1 MRSSGSRGPATR
13 SADVLLLRRRS
24 PARAERAVLGTALV
38 VAVTALAA
46 AGQAAPRTPGV
57 PACGVGHHLVL
68 AAPPSGKA
76 YAAAF
81 PFFSNERRNEDAVS
95 AQRIDSF
102 EQLASRPLAWGYFSN
117 HWLRGRIRFPTK
129 AVDAIWQHGSM
140 PFVRM
145 MPWSRQ
151 VQGEADPIF
160 RMADIAGGRWDA
172 EIAQWADDARRSGIP
187 IMVDFGPEM
196 NGEWFPWNGAYAGE
210 LAGAHAYRNA
220 FRHVVTLFRQR
231 GATNVSFAFH
241 IDAEGEPA
249 QAWNDPKQ
257 YYPGNAYVDW
267 VGASV
272 YGADTPAYEWT
283 PFSTGLAV
291 AIVRLRSVA
300 RGKPFAVF
308 EWGVVEAPAK
318 GDKARWIDNAFRAL
332 AEQRFAAVRAVSWW
346 DERWE
351 NDDGSWSDLR
361 IDSSPGALAAYR
373 RGIEDPRYEVAP
385 RFACI
390 ANS

>member
-1 MRSSGSRGPATR
+1 MTR
-13 SADVLLLRRRS
+13 RPIRLT
-24 PARAERAVLGTALV
+24 VLGTALV
-38 VAVTALAA
+38 LAATPLAA
-46 AGQAAPRTPGV
+46 AGPAAPRTPRA
-57 PACGVGHHLVL
+57 PTCGAGYHLVL
-68 AAPPSGKA
+68 APPPTGKA

-95 AQRIDSF
+95 AERIGSF
-102 EQLASRPLAWGYFSN
+102 EQLASKPLAWAYFSN
-117 HWLRGRIRFPTK
+117 HWLRGRIRFPAK
-129 AVDAIWQHGSM
+129 AVETIWRQGSL

-151 VQGEADPIF
+151 TQGEADPVF
-160 RMADIAGGRWDA
+160 RMADVAGGRWD
-172 EIAQWADDARRSGIP
+172 EQLGQWADDARRTGIP

-196 NGEWFPWNGAYAGE
+196 NGDWFPWNGAYGGE
-210 LAGAHAYRNA
+210 LAGARAYRDA

-241 IDAEGEPA
+241 IDAGGEPP
-249 QAWNDPKQ
+249 QTWNDPKQ

-272 YGADTPAYEWT
+272 YGADAPTYDWT
-283 PFSTGLAV
+283 AFSTGLAV
-291 AIVRLRSVA
+291 ATAKLQSVA
-300 RGKPFAVF
+300 PGKPIAVF

-318 GDKARWIDNAFRAL
+318 GDKARWIDDAFAAL
-332 AEQRFAAVRAVSWW
+332 AERRFAAVRAVSWW

-361 IDSSPGALAAYR
+361 IDSSPEALAAYR
-373 RGIEDPRYEVAP
+373 RGIGNPRYDGAP
-385 RFACI
+385 SFICSADGQ
-390 ANS
+390 AGATGGKTKPS